1 MGYVPPHL
9 RGGGDGDERRDD
21 RSSAGRGGGGWE
33 RGSDGGGVDRGGGG
47 QSDGHAPRGSSG
59 RGGSCAPVFEPWR
72 PSARVEALT
81 EEQKVE
87 IRERLGV
94 IVEVMEGEEEAP
106 SAIESFEDMSLC
118 RDVMADIK
126 FREYDKPSPIQAQ
139 AIPVILSGR
148 DVLGCAETGSGK
160 TAAFSIPMVQH
171 ALNQSPLRQGDGPFA
186 IVMAPTRELAQQI
199 EVEAKTFSRS
209 SKGFRTA
216 IIVGGTNM
224 HEQRSMLR
232 GGVQVIVATPG
243 RLIDH
248 LQQGNTNL
256 SRVSFVVLDEADR
269 MLDMGFEPQ
278 IREVLMNLP
287 TPHQTLLFS
296 ATMPSEVEVLAS
308 EYLKK
313 PVKVKVGT
321 TSAPTA
327 NVSQHLE
334 KVVDA
339 EKVNRLVA
347 MLIGE
352 KVEAAKLGT
361 DMPMTVVFVERKN
374 RADEIAELLN
384 AEGVPSAALH
394 GGRSQGEREAAL
406 HDYKTGRCSVLVATD
421 VAARGLDV
429 KGVAHVVNMDL
440 PRSFEDYVHR
450 IGRTGRAGMSGR
462 STSYYTDRDSFIVA
476 QIKRALLELESGNA
490 FAFAT
495 GREARAKEREE
506 AKAWREG
513 KQHESATIETDS
525 GVTIAVDDKFKHM
538 MVSASAPAA
547 APGAPAVGA
556 ADAAFGS
563 DSDDDW

>member
-1 MGYVPPHL
+1 MNAPGL
-9 RGGGDGDERRDD
+9 GRGERGGNRCE
-21 RSSAGRGGGGWE
+21 
-33 RGSDGGGVDRGGGG
+33 V
-47 QSDGHAPRGSSG
+47 
-59 RGGSCAPVFEPWR
+59 VFERWR
-72 PSARVEALT
+72 PSARAEALT
-81 EEQKVE
+81 DDQRAE

-94 IVEVMEGEEEAP
+94 SVEVVDGEPDAP
-106 SAIESFEDMSLC
+106 AALESFEDMSLC
-118 RDVMADIK
+118 KDVMADVRY
-126 FREYDKPSPIQAQ
+126 REYDKPSPIQAQ

-160 TAAFSIPMVQH
+160 TAAFSIPMIQH
-171 ALNQSPLRQGDGPFA
+171 CLNQPPLRRGDGPFA

-199 EVEAKTFSRS
+199 EIEAKTFSRS

-224 HEQRSMLR
+224 HEQRSLLR
-232 GGVQVIVATPG
+232 GGVEVIVATPG

-248 LQQGNTNL
+248 LQQGNTKL

-287 TPHQTLLFS
+287 KPHQTLLFS

-308 EYLKK
+308 EYLNK

-334 KVVDA
+334 KVGADGDKVD
-339 EKVNRLVA
+339 RLVA
-347 MLIGE
+347 MLLEE
-352 KVEAAKLGT
+352 KAEAAKLGSS
-361 DMPMTVVFVERKN
+361 MPMTVVFVERKD
-374 RADEIAELLN
+374 RADEISHLLN
-384 AEGVPSAALH
+384 AEGIPAAALH

-406 HDYKTGRCSVLVATD
+406 SDYKLGRCSVLVATD

-450 IGRTGRAGMSGR
+450 IGRTGRAGLSGR
-462 STSYYTDRDSFIVA
+462 STSFYTDRDSFIVA
-476 QIKRALLELESGNA
+476 QIKRALMDLEAGNA

-513 KQHESATIETDS
+513 KQYEEAKIETDS
-525 GVTIAVDDKFKHM
+525 GLTIAVDDKFKHM
-538 MVSASAPAA
+538 MVSAVATPTAA
-547 APGAPAVGA
+547 ARGPVVGA

-563 DSDDDW
+563 DSEDEW

>member
-9 RGGGDGDERRDD
+9 RANASEPAGAPERRGADERR
-21 RSSAGRGGGGWE
+21 GGGWRDE
-33 RGSDGGGVDRGGGG
+33 RADRSHAGGDRDGRSARGSGV
-47 QSDGHAPRGSSG
+47 
-59 RGGSCAPVFEPWR
+59 APVFARWR
-72 PSARVEALT
+72 PSARAEALT
-81 EEQKVE
+81 EAQAKE

-94 IVEVMEGEEEAP
+94 TVETEAGEPDAP
-106 SAIESFEDMSLC
+106 SAIESFEDMELK
-118 RDVMADIK
+118 REIMADIK

-160 TAAFSIPMVQH
+160 TAAFSIPMIQH
-171 ALNQSPLRQGDGPFA
+171 ALNQAPLRQGDGPFA
-186 IVMAPTRELAQQI
+186 IVLAPTRELAQQI
-199 EVEAKTFSRS
+199 ETEAKTFTRS
-209 SKGFRTA
+209 SRGFRTA

-224 HEQRSMLR
+224 SEQRSALR
-232 GGVQVIVATPG
+232 GGVQIVVATPG

-287 TPHQTLLFS
+287 KPHQTLLFS
-296 ATMPSEVEVLAS
+296 ATMPSEVEALAS
-308 EYLKK
+308 DYLNK
-313 PVKVKVGT
+313 PVKVKVGQ

-327 NVSQHLE
+327 NVSQQLE

-339 EKVNRLVA
+339 EKVNRLVT
-347 MLIGE
+347 MLIAE
-352 KVEAAKLGT
+352 QREAQRLGHV
-361 DMPMTVVFVERKN
+361 MPMTVVFVERKN
-374 RADEIAELLN
+374 RCDEIAELLN
-384 AEGVPSAALH
+384 AEGVSAAALH

-406 HDYKTGRCSVLVATD
+406 QDYKVGRCSVLVATD

-429 KGVAHVVNMDL
+429 KGVAHVVNLDL
-440 PRSFEDYVHR
+440 PRNFEDYVHR

-462 STSYYTDRDSFIVA
+462 STSFYTDRDSFIVA
-476 QIKRALLELESGNA
+476 QIKRALIELEAGNA
-490 FAFAT
+490 FAFAV

-513 KQHESATIETDS
+513 KQHESAVLETDS
-525 GVTIAVDDKFKHM
+525 GVTITVEDKFKHM
-538 MVSASAPAA
+538 MVSAPAA
-547 APGAPAVGA
+547 AAAPTVGV
-556 ADAAFGS
+556 ADAAW
-563 DSDDDW
+563 SDDEDEDGW

>member
-1 MGYVPPHL
+1 MF
-9 RGGGDGDERRDD
+9 
-21 RSSAGRGGGGWE
+21 A
-33 RGSDGGGVDRGGGG
+33 
-47 QSDGHAPRGSSG
+47 A
-59 RGGSCAPVFEPWR
+59 WR
-72 PSARVEALT
+72 PSARAEALT
-81 EEQKVE
+81 KAQATE

-94 IVEVMEGEEEAP
+94 TVDVEDGEPEAP
-106 SAIESFEDMSLC
+106 SAIESFEDMELKSDIL
-118 RDVMADIK
+118 ADIK

-160 TAAFSIPMVQH
+160 TAAFSIPMIQH
-171 ALNQSPLRQGDGPFA
+171 ALHQAPLRQGDGPFA

-199 EVEAKTFSRS
+199 ETEAKTFTRS
-209 SKGFRTA
+209 SRGFRTA

-224 HEQRSMLR
+224 SEQRSMLR
-232 GGVQVIVATPG
+232 GGVQIVVATPG

-256 SRVSFVVLDEADR
+256 ARVSFVVLDEADR

-287 TPHQTLLFS
+287 KPHQTLLFS
-296 ATMPSEVEVLAS
+296 ATMPVEVEALAAD
-308 EYLKK
+308 YLNK
-313 PVKVKVGT
+313 PVKVKVGQ

-327 NVSQHLE
+327 NVSQQLE

-339 EKVNRLVA
+339 EKVDRLVT
-347 MLIGE
+347 MLMSE
-352 KVEAAKLGT
+352 QREAQKLGHS
-361 DMPMTVVFVERKN
+361 MPMTVVFVERKH

-384 AEGVPSAALH
+384 AENVSAAALH

-429 KGVAHVVNMDL
+429 KGVAHVVNLDL
-440 PRSFEDYVHR
+440 PRNFEDYVHR

-462 STSYYTDRDSFIVA
+462 STSFYTDRDSFIVA
-476 QIKRALLELESGNA
+476 QIKRALMELEAGNA

-506 AKAWREG
+506 ARAWREG
-513 KQHESATIETDS
+513 KQHEAAVVETEG
-525 GVTIAVDDKFKHM
+525 GVTITVEDKFKHM
-538 MVSASAPAA
+538 MVSAPVA
-547 APGAPAVGA
+547 APGADAPAAGV
-556 ADAAFGS
+556 ADDAWG
-563 DSDDDW
+563 DGSDDDAW